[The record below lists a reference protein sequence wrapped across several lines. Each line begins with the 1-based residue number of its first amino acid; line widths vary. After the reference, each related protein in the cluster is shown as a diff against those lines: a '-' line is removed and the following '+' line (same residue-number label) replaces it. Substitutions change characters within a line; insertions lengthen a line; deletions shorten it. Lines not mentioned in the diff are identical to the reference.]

1 MDKIGVLEE
10 KYHDL
15 QGEKEKLNY
24 QLNCVNEQLLEY
36 KKLGEEAKAGEME
49 SEKKISALQAEMK

>member
-1 MDKIGVLEE
+1 LTAAEKNELVDKIGVLEE

-24 QLNCVNEQLLEY
+24 QLNCVNE
-36 KKLGEEAKAGEME
+36 
-49 SEKKISALQAEMK
+49 